1 MYEVKDSLLFIAFIY
16 SCVMEKFAVEMDE
29 QFKEV
34 KYQVKTASTCS
45 CGGEIGARGNIMW
58 CDKCGTKETEK
69 K

>member
-1 MYEVKDSLLFIAFIY
+1 
-16 SCVMEKFAVEMDE
+16 MEKFAVVMEE
-29 QFKEV
+29 LPLEN

-45 CGGEIGARGNIMW
+45 CGGKDSMQRNIMW

>member
-1 MYEVKDSLLFIAFIY
+1 
-16 SCVMEKFAVEMDE
+16 MEKFAVEMDE
-29 QFKEV
+29 QFKEN

-45 CGGEIGARGNIMW
+45 CGGKIGARGNIMW